1 MPRGSVAGGR
11 GVGRGGGRRA
21 RRREWRAG
29 AGMGWRRARPRARRV
44 LWRLLAAAMAG
55 SMISSAVCQRVTSA
69 RCDQRRFDSNSRQ
82 RPRNVRRRF
91 EPRFRG
97 TRARSPPARPSARAS
112 RPVAAARCNL
122 HLVASASTSSA
133 SAPPRLVAL
142 QTTPTASCRTDRGLR
157 RLAWP
162 QSHIET
168 HGSSIKPKI

>member
-1 MPRGSVAGGR
+1 MNPRWDAAHVTRSKLGRRVGLRPQRANTCHSASRCAPPLALPADVYRRFLPRGNAAGGR

-91 EPRFRG
+91 EPRFCG
-97 TRARSPPARPSARAS
+97 TRGASAR
-112 RPVAAARCNL
+112 R
-122 HLVASASTSSA
+122 
-133 SAPPRLVAL
+133 
-142 QTTPTASCRTDRGLR
+142 
-157 RLAWP
+157 
-162 QSHIET
+162 
-168 HGSSIKPKI
+168 